1 MLKCS
6 HTQPPSQ
13 LGLMPKKID
22 PNERRRELVLAS
34 WDVLCADGLEG
45 VSLRRVADA
54 ANCTTGRI
62 AHYFEGRDQLLIASL
77 RMANAQAAERMQAIA
92 ESEADSLKRLRA
104 ILMESLPL
112 DTRRLKEWQVWLS
125 FWAASIG
132 HKDLAV
138 ENQRRYAEWRAA
150 LQSALRALTSESDA
164 TILADRLVTLID
176 GLGIGV
182 TLDPSKEKRRRAE
195 AEVDAFLNSL
205 R

>member
-1 MLKCS
+1 
-6 HTQPPSQ
+6 
-13 LGLMPKKID
+13 MPKKID